1 MPISGA
7 LLAALIAG
15 AGLLLAA
22 WSALAGVALFTANR
36 FRLRHLARGGS
47 RGARDADEL
56 LGRPD
61 RLAAV
66 LALLGAS
73 GRVAAAGGGFA
84 CGSATFGAAGGWCA
98 LLLVALALALLTDLL
113 PRAVAAP
120 RPERHARRAAPLL
133 RPLAWL
139 LGPLADAL
147 LLAHRGLVRASGA
160 TRSVRTRSLEELAH
174 AKPLVA
180 GEQRR
185 AVVDDLMLLSATVA
199 DAMVPRAEVVGLDV
213 DAEWSAVVH
222 AIETAPHRV
231 LPVFRGSIDQPLG
244 MLTVRRALALLRRD
258 ALDRAA
264 LIGSLS
270 PNYFVPLATPLQSQ
284 LVEFQRAER
293 DVALV
298 VDEYGVV
305 QGLVALADVVAEL
318 AATLVPTAG
327 GDPREARPD
336 RDGAYLVG
344 GSTQLRTLNR
354 SLGWDL
360 PIDGPRTVNGL
371 LLEHLESIPA
381 PGTAARIGGYTFEVL
396 QVGANAVKTVRIAP
410 ATEPASGPG
419 RVPEGP

>member
-1 MPISGA
+1 MAGPGA
-7 LLAALIAG
+7 LLAALIAV

-22 WSALAGVALFTANR
+22 WAALAAVALFTANR
-36 FRLRHLARGGS
+36 LRLRHLARGGS

-56 LGRPD
+56 LARPD

-66 LALLGAS
+66 LALLGAA
-73 GRVAAAGGGFA
+73 GRALAAGGAFA
-84 CGSATFGAAGGWCA
+84 LGLDAFGALGAWSA
-98 LLLVALALALLTDLL
+98 LLLAAVLLASLTDLL
-113 PRAVAAP
+113 PRALAAP
-120 RPERHARRAAPLL
+120 RPERYARRSAPLL
-133 RPLAWL
+133 RPLTFA

-147 LLAHRGLVRASGA
+147 LVAHRALARASGA
-160 TRSVRTRSLEELAH
+160 ARSGRSRSLEELAQ

-180 GEQRR
+180 GDQRR

-199 DAMVPRAEVVGLDV
+199 DAMVPRADVVGLDV

-231 LPVFRGSIDQPLG
+231 LPVFRGSLDQPLG

-264 LIGSLS
+264 LIGSLT

-298 VDEYGVV
+298 VDEYGAV

-318 AATLVPTAG
+318 AAALVPPSG
-327 GDPREARPD
+327 VDPREARPD
-336 RDGAYLVG
+336 RDGAFLVG

-354 SLGWDL
+354 NLGWDL
-360 PIDGPRTVNGL
+360 PLDGPRTVNGL
-371 LLEHLESIPA
+371 LLEHLESIPT
-381 PGTAARIGGYTFEVL
+381 PGTTARIGGYTFEVL
-396 QVGANAVKTVRIAP
+396 QVGGSAVKTVRIVP
-410 ATEPASGPG
+410 AAAAAGHEARRP
-419 RVPEGP
+419 

>member
-1 MPISGA
+1 M
-7 LLAALIAG
+7 LAAVLTA
-15 AGLLLAA
+15 ALGLLLAA
-22 WSALAGVALFTANR
+22 WSELAAVALFTANR

-56 LGRPD
+56 LARPD
-61 RLAAV
+61 RLAAL
-66 LALLGAS
+66 LALLGAG
-73 GRVAAAGGGFA
+73 GRVAAAGGAFA
-84 CGSATFGAAGGWCA
+84 LGHAAFGAVGGWGA
-98 LLLVALALALLTDLL
+98 LLLAALALALLANLL
-113 PRAVAAP
+113 PRALAAP
-120 RPERHARRAAPLL
+120 RPERYARRTAPLL
-133 RPLAWL
+133 RPLLLA

-147 LLAHRGLVRASGA
+147 LLAHRGLARATGA
-160 TRSVRTRSLEELAH
+160 ARSVRTRSLEELAH

-213 DAEWSAVVH
+213 DAEWDAVVH
-222 AIETAPHRV
+222 AIETAPHRA
-231 LPVFRGSIDQPLG
+231 LPVYRGSLDQPLG

-298 VDEYGVV
+298 VDEYGAI
-305 QGLVALADVVAEL
+305 QGLVAMADVVAEL
-318 AATLVPTAG
+318 AAALVPASG
-327 GDPREARPD
+327 VDPREARPD

-360 PIDGPRTVNGL
+360 PIDGPRTINGL

-381 PGTAARIGGYTFEVL
+381 PGTTARIAGYTFEVL
-396 QVGANAVKTVRIAP
+396 QVGGSAVKTVRISPPAAP
-410 ATEPASGPG
+410 GPAA
-419 RVPEGP
+419 RREAEGP